1 MLRTVPGTGEYSK
14 LLAIVIWYFYYYK
27 QVSCEY
33 SGTSSFFTVLVV
45 LGFELRA
52 SHLPGTFL
60 CEYIF
65 GVAGSLNILPNVLF
79 ASSPNT
85 F

>member
-33 SGTSSFFTVLVV
+33 SGTSSFFTVLLV
-45 LGFELRA
+45 LGFELRLHTCQEH
-52 SHLPGTFL
+52 S
-60 CEYIF
+60 CVSI
-65 GVAGSLNILPNVLF
+65 SLELLGH
-79 ASSPNT
+79 
-85 F
+85 